1 LNDSRIFPEVGL
13 YRPEEELTE
22 YGSNDTLL
30 KSVAAATGGRFNPN
44 PEQAFETAGQSIEST
59 ARLWPLLLGLAI
71 LLNLVELVM
80 RKWRGIVET
89 VRGPQAVTAA

>member
-1 LNDSRIFPEVGL
+1 L

-22 YGSNDTLL
+22 YGSNQALL
-30 KSVAAATGGRFNPN
+30 KSVAAATGGRFNSTPD
-44 PEQAFETAGQSIEST
+44 QAFETDGQSIEST
-59 ARLWPLLLGLAI
+59 ARLWPLLLSLAI

-89 VRGPQAVTAA
+89 VRGPRLTATP